1 MRRQRQPNRYHATGT
16 SRSVRFFVAALLVL
30 LQAPIS
36 QSGSRNGPLTRFEFT
51 EPHMGTLFRIVCYA
65 GEVNIARSAANAA
78 FSRIAELDDI
88 MSDYSPTSEL
98 TRLSQGAGGPPQEVS
113 PDLFYVLC
121 KAQQMARMTDG
132 AFDVTVGPI
141 VRLWR
146 RARRQHEL
154 PKSDRLTQALERIGF
169 RKLQLDEATHSVQLS
184 ESGMVLDLGGIAKGY
199 AADEAL
205 KVLVRSGMSSSLVA
219 AGGDIAVASPPPDS
233 DGWTVAISPLDAT
246 DNQMRHLLL
255 KEAAVSTSGDAEQF
269 VEVQG
274 KRYSHIVDPRTGVGL
289 VGHQVVTV
297 VAPNGITSD
306 SLATAV
312 SVMGSSRGLELVD
325 SLKNVAALFVES
337 TGNGVR
343 TYRSKTWKERN

>member
-1 MRRQRQPNRYHATGT
+1 MRRQRQPNHCRTTGT
-16 SRSVRFFVAALLVL
+16 SRSFRVLVLALFVL
-30 LQAPIS
+30 LQAAIC

-65 GEVNIARSAANAA
+65 GEVNIARLAANAA

-98 TRLSQGAGGPPQEVS
+98 TRLSQLAGGPPQEVS

-141 VRLWR
+141 VSLWR

-154 PKSDRLTQALERIGF
+154 PNSDRLTQALGRIGF

-199 AADEAL
+199 AVDEAL

-246 DNQMRHLLL
+246 EN
-255 KEAAVSTSGDAEQF
+255 
-269 VEVQG
+269 
-274 KRYSHIVDPRTGVGL
+274 
-289 VGHQVVTV
+289 
-297 VAPNGITSD
+297 
-306 SLATAV
+306 
-312 SVMGSSRGLELVD
+312 
-325 SLKNVAALFVES
+325 
-337 TGNGVR
+337 
-343 TYRSKTWKERN
+343 